1 MGDKLKAMLD
11 KRGIKQGDFAKEMGI
26 SEAFVTYMIHGY
38 KMPSVAL
45 LKRMADFF
53 QVPIDDLV

>member
-26 SEAFVTYMIHGY
+26 SEAFVTYMIQGY

-45 LKRMADFF
+45 LKRMAEFF